1 MEKTPGKEAWVVK
14 CWQRFGEV
22 MSRVGRKPIELPKT
36 VKVAVDHRI
45 IRIEGPK
52 GKLDFQS
59 HPRMKVSAK
68 ENALIVE
75 RPSDQKSDKALHGTT
90 RSVLFNMIKGVTEGY
105 VKELLIE
112 GVGFKAQIQGKA
124 LNLSLGFTH
133 PVILDIPEGLTV
145 EAPKPTQLFIKGID
159 KVKVGQFAANIR
171 KIYEAEPY
179 KGKGVRYAG
188 EVVRRKAGKT
198 VTK

>member
-1 MEKTPGKEAWVVK
+1 
-14 CWQRFGEV
+14 
-22 MSRVGRKPIELPKT
+22 MSRVGKKPIELPKG
-36 VKVAVDHRI
+36 VKVSVDHRTV
-45 IRIEGPK
+45 RVEGPK

-59 HPRMKVSAK
+59 HPRMKVSTK
-68 ENALIVE
+68 DNLLSVE
-75 RPSDQKSDKALHGTT
+75 RPSDQKNDRALHGTT
-90 RSVLFNMIKGVTEGY
+90 RSVLANMIKGVTEGY
-105 VKELLIE
+105 CKELLIE
-112 GVGFKAQIQGKA
+112 GVGFKAQMQGKA

-133 PVILDIPEGLTV
+133 PVLLDVPEGLTV

-179 KGKGVRYAG
+179 KGKGVRYVN